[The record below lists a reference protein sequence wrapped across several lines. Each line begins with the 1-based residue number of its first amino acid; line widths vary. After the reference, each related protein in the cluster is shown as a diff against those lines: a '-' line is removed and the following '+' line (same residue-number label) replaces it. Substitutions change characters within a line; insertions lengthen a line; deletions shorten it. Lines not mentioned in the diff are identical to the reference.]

1 LHGLHNMPYLNKP
14 HSEFIALDKH
24 LAPRGVS
31 FNLLLGQNVLPGDSS
46 LSDVTIVLQKGAFSL
61 RREEE
66 HRILVGLIQGP
77 SIFGLAAAASPILN
91 DYSLTAEAECQGYY
105 LPAKETLQCLDR
117 YQLWREAF
125 YWMAWQT
132 RLLEQ
137 RDKQLIGANHYHQIR
152 ATLLMMRNW
161 DDNMRERIGV
171 LNYIQ
176 QRTRISRSVIAEVLA
191 ALRQGNYIQMEKG
204 KLVGITRL
212 PWKY

>member
-1 LHGLHNMPYLNKP
+1 MPYLTKP
-14 HSEFIALDKH
+14 HDEFVTLDKH

-31 FNLLLGQNVLPGDSS
+31 FNLMPGQRLLSDEQS
-46 LSDVTIVLQKGAFSL
+46 LSDTTIVLQKGAVSL
-61 RREEE
+61 
-66 HRILVGLIQGP
+66 HRQNHAILFGVVQGP
-77 SIFGLAAAASPILN
+77 SIFGLAAAASPIHHY
-91 DYSLTAEAECQGYY
+91 YSLTAEVECRGYS

-132 RLLEQ
+132 RLLEL

-152 ATLLMMRNW
+152 ETLLMMLGW
-161 DDNMRERIGV
+161 DDNLRSRIGV

-191 ALRQGNYIQMEKG
+191 ELRKGDYIQMEKG

-212 PWKY
+212 PLEY

>member
-1 LHGLHNMPYLNKP
+1 MHGLHNMPYLSKP

-24 LAPRGVS
+24 LAPHGVS
-31 FNLLLGQNVLPGDSS
+31 FNLLPGQNVLPGDSS
-46 LSDVTIVLQKGAFSL
+46 LSEVTIVLQKGAFSL
-61 RREEE
+61 RRED
-66 HRILVGLIQGP
+66 RQILVGMIQGP
-77 SIFGLAAAASPILN
+77 SIFGLAAAANPILN
-91 DYSLTAEAECQGYY
+91 HYSLTAEAECRGYF

-161 DDNMRERIGV
+161 DDNMRARIGV

-191 ALRQGNYIQMEKG
+191 ALRQGEYIQMEKG

-212 PWKY
+212 PSEY